1 MNDCYLAVL
10 LFDPLALFSGS
21 ETDPEKLRLMQIIAV
36 LAILLALFILREAW
50 KAFGHKM
57 SWKRM
62 LLIFSKKIKLDVT
75 LEKDRM
81 FRPQV
86 LTMTIHNKGKQ
97 DADINSPIIEF
108 RKIWTRRR
116 FKVNGSRGNQVY
128 PLYLY
133 PGHTHQLV
141 IETVNFH
148 QYDRSIKSFYW
159 ARIYVTDIEGRQWKS
174 NKVKLRKSLVT

>member
-1 MNDCYLAVL
+1 MNDCYLGIF
-10 LFDPLALFSGS
+10 LFDPLTWFSGS
-21 ETDPEKLRLMQIIAV
+21 ETDPEKLQMMRIIAI
-36 LAILLALFILREAW
+36 LSILLAVFIFREAW

-57 SWKRM
+57 SWKRIM
-62 LLIFSKKIKLDVT
+62 LSFSKRVKLDVT

-81 FRPQV
+81 FRPQT
-86 LTMTIHNKGKQ
+86 LTMTIRNKGKHE
-97 DADINSPIIEF
+97 ADINSPVIEF

-116 FKVNGSRGNQVY
+116 FKVNGSRGQQVY

-148 QYDRSIKSFYW
+148 QYDRSIKRFYW
-159 ARIYVTDIEGRQWKS
+159 ARIYVSDIEGRQWKS

>member
-1 MNDCYLAVL
+1 MNDCYLGVF
-10 LFDPLALFSGS
+10 LFDPMALFSGS
-21 ETDPEKLRLMQIIAV
+21 ETDPEKLQMMRIIV
-36 LAILLALFILREAW
+36 ILAILLAFFILREMW
-50 KAFGHKM
+50 NVFGHQI
-57 SWKRM
+57 SLKRM
-62 LLIFSKKIKLDVT
+62 LNFSKRVKLDVT

-86 LTMTIHNKGKQ
+86 LTMTIYNKGKQ
-97 DADINSPIIEF
+97 DADINSPVIEF
-108 RKIWTRRR
+108 RKIWTKRR
-116 FKVNGSRGNQVY
+116 FKVNGTRGQQVY

-141 IETVNFH
+141 IETINFH

-159 ARIYVTDIEGRQWKS
+159 ARIYVSDIEGRQWKS